1 MEAYIGC
8 DTHKHYSIFCVVD
21 GKGRV
26 GRSRRV
32 ENSRGLFRRYLAEL
46 PAGSEIAL
54 ETVGHWYW
62 VVDEMERAGHNPHL
76 TAAGK
81 AKLMMGGINKTD
93 TLDAQGLAK
102 LLRNGTLPEVW
113 IPPGELRDQRE
124 LPRTRMG
131 LVGMRTGL
139 KNRISATLEKYGLR
153 VEGVSDMFGVR
164 GRELLAEVMA
174 ELPPMTREMMAG
186 ELRLLDDVGREIEAC
201 EQRIREMVSETPEM
215 QLLMTLPGVGK
226 VLAAVIASEIGEIG
240 RFASPEKL
248 ASYSGT
254 VPRVHSSGGKTHYG
268 QTRPDVNRYL
278 KWAFVEAANS
288 IVVHQAGLAGRHVVA
303 LYRRIRERRGHGKAV
318 VAVARHLAE
327 ASFWILTK
335 KEPYQEP
342 RSSTP
347 EPTR

>member
-21 GKGRV
+21 GRGRAGKGQ
-26 GRSRRV
+26 RV
-32 ENSRGLFRRYLAEL
+32 ENSRGLFRRYLAGL

-124 LPRTRMG
+124 LPRTRMT

-153 VEGVSDMFGVR
+153 IEGVSDVFGVK
-164 GRELLAEVMA
+164 GREQMA
-174 ELPPMTREMMAG
+174 EAMAGLPPITREMMAG
-186 ELRLLDDVGREIEAC
+186 QLRLLDDVGREIEAC
-201 EQRIREMVSETPEM
+201 EKRIREMVAETPEM

-226 VLAAVIASEIGEIG
+226 VLAVVIASEIGEIG

-278 KWAFVEAANS
+278 KWAYVEAANS
-288 IVVHQAGLAGRHVVA
+288 IVVHQAGLASRHVVA
-303 LYRRIRERRGHGKAV
+303 LYQRIRERRGHGKAV

-347 EPTR
+347 EQTR